1 MNHAEKDITNK
12 TVYGDIVFLSEKYMV
27 SVKYLWE
34 NKIAK
39 EGHPLLQ

>member
-1 MNHAEKDITNK
+1 MWQNVLRMMALYYVIQK
-12 TVYGDIVFLSEKYMV
+12 IVV

>member
-1 MNHAEKDITNK
+1 MFD
-12 TVYGDIVFLSEKYMV
+12 YYRDGDETFIV
-27 SVKYLWE
+27 SVKCLWE